1 MAVTVLTTKM
11 AGAVEYT
18 HTTDTSADFS
28 SVPNNTYFFN
38 KADKLTYYKNST
50 GEVLGVFT
58 GGASVVT
65 GSNTIISSSQWSLSG
80 IPATPL
86 ANGALANGFT
96 FFTDAGNKV
105 AAGTTS
111 YNEFFINFT
120 RQFNLTGTSGSGFFT
135 INGNNYTITFNTS
148 LNQTALDFY
157 TANGATIFAIES
169 VQVGYSDS
177 TTPGGF
183 VAGVKFG
190 DQTTTV
196 LNAITFTNTSGDLNG
211 TFVASIGD
219 HTVVPYTGTP
229 YDGLRIHHLI
239 RVNFQIATGN
249 VETYE
254 LSLRRW
260 FNNSQIGS
268 SQQIGRNTDT
278 EGNQIAFVSYTAG
291 ATDPFVTG
299 GFYVALYN
307 GSGTTATIQGNAG
320 ILIQN
325 TFQKPV
331 NF

>member
-1 MAVTVLTTKM
+1 MAVTLLTTKM

-65 GSNTIISSSQWSLSG
+65 GSNTIFSSSQWSRSG

-86 ANGALANGFT
+86 ANGAIANGFS

-105 AAGTTS
+105 AGGTTS
-111 YNEFFINFT
+111 YNEYFLNFT

-157 TANGATIFAIES
+157 TANAATISSIEG

-177 TTPGGF
+177 TLTGF
-183 VAGVKFG
+183 VSGVKFG
-190 DQTTTV
+190 DSVTTIID
-196 LNAITFTNTSGDLNG
+196 AITFTNTAGDLNG
-211 TFVASIGD
+211 TFVASVND
-219 HTVVPYTGTP
+219 HVDVPYVGTA
-229 YDGLRIHHLI
+229 YEGLRIHHII
-239 RVNFQIATGN
+239 RVNFEVATGN

-268 SQQIGRNTDT
+268 SVQIGRNADT
-278 EGNQIAFVSYTAG
+278 QGNQVAFISYTAG
-291 ATDPFVTG
+291 ALDPFVLS
-299 GFYVALYN
+299 GFYVALLN
-307 GSGTTATIQGNAG
+307 NSGTTATIQGSAG